1 VSLRALRSAV
11 ERQYRSENDG
21 ERNPAS
27 IQQPPPPPPQ
37 KNIKNAILV
46 EIAHE
51 IEEAI
56 NEAVEKNDSNT
67 GSIRKITCSVK
78 NKILKKHQA
87 SSNNLNYFTRV
98 KTKVPSTNINAWP
111 MMHPCMRCSRTD
123 STSKKS

>member
-11 ERQYRSENDG
+11 ERQYRSETDG
-21 ERNPAS
+21 KGNPAS
-27 IQQPPPPPPQ
+27 IQQPRPPPPQ

-46 EIAHE
+46 EIARE

-78 NKILKKHQA
+78 NKIL
-87 SSNNLNYFTRV
+87 
-98 KTKVPSTNINAWP
+98 
-111 MMHPCMRCSRTD
+111 
-123 STSKKS
+123 

>member
-1 VSLRALRSAV
+1 VSLRALRSTV

-46 EIAHE
+46 EIARE

-56 NEAVEKNDSNT
+56 NESFEPIMHWD
-67 GSIRKITCSVK
+67 IVK
-78 NKILKKHQA
+78 MQFFRLSQPI
-87 SSNNLNYFTRV
+87 S
-98 KTKVPSTNINAWP
+98 
-111 MMHPCMRCSRTD
+111 
-123 STSKKS
+123 

>member
-1 VSLRALRSAV
+1 MSLSALRSAV

-21 ERNPAS
+21 ERNSAS

-46 EIAHE
+46 EIARE

-67 GSIRKITCSVK
+67 GSLRKIMYSVK

-87 SSNNLNYFTRV
+87 SNPWLICNSLTYFTRV
-98 KTKVPSTNINAWP
+98 
-111 MMHPCMRCSRTD
+111 
-123 STSKKS
+123 